1 MKTIAIVNGAN
12 LNLLGSRE
20 IDIYGTQSF
29 ESFFETL
36 KMTYSHLQLIYFQ
49 SNKEED
55 LINFLHQHSNLDG
68 IILNPGAFSHT
79 SLAIADAIRSIAAP
93 VIEVHISQIFTRE
106 DFRKHSWITSACTG
120 SICGFGLNSYRLAL
134 EYFK

>member
-1 MKTIAIVNGAN
+1 MKTIAVVNGAN
-12 LNLLGSRE
+12 LNLLGTRE
-20 IDIYGTQSF
+20 IDIYGHQSF

-36 KMTYSHLQLIYFQ
+36 KTAYSHLNLLYFQ
-49 SNKEED
+49 SNKEDD

-79 SLAIADAIRSIAAP
+79 SLAIADAIRSISAP

-106 DFRKHSWITSACTG
+106 DFRKHSWITAACIG

-134 EYFK
+134 EFFK

>member
-1 MKTIAIVNGAN
+1 MKTIAVVNGAN
-12 LNLLGSRE
+12 LNLLGTRE
-20 IDIYGTQSF
+20 VDIYGHQSF

-36 KMTYSHLQLIYFQ
+36 KTIYPHLHLVYFQ
-49 SNKEED
+49 SNNED
-55 LINFLHQHSNLDG
+55 NLIDFLHQHSNVNG

-93 VIEVHISQIFTRE
+93 VIEVHITQVFTRE
-106 DFRKHSWITSACTG
+106 DFRKHSWITPACIG